1 MNARRSHE
9 ERRRGVHVM
18 KDRTW
23 LLERYKDPVVVDS
36 IIAKKREAQSHR
48 KAGEPMFV
56 MRNPDLPD
64 SEDPLLISYIS
75 IQNFAH

>member
-1 MNARRSHE
+1 
-9 ERRRGVHVM
+9 M

-36 IIAKKREAQSHR
+36 IIAKKRELQSQR

-56 MRNPDLPD
+56 MKNPDLPD
-64 SEDPLLISYIS
+64 CADPFLISLYF
-75 IQNFAH
+75 QNFTHKLLGVNAQTS

>member
-1 MNARRSHE
+1 
-9 ERRRGVHVM
+9 M

-75 IQNFAH
+75 IQNFTH